1 MWTKWLQP
9 LETLNGKNY
18 ERNFW
23 TWITGE
29 LLQIRLAN
37 SSKFNNGTLS
47 VAFNVPYLKLEQC
60 KSTTLQ
66 FVTHCEQVSVIF
78 RLANPQ
84 STTKG
89 SQQ

>member
-1 MWTKWLQP
+1 M
-9 LETLNGKNY
+9 
-18 ERNFW
+18 
-23 TWITGE
+23 
-29 LLQIRLAN
+29 
-37 SSKFNNGTLS
+37 GTLS